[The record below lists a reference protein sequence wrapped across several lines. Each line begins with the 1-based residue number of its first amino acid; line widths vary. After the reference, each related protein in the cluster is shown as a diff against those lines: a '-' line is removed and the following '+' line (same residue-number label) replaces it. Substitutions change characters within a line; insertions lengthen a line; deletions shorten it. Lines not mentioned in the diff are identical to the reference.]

1 MMETLIKQLLHL
13 PQRRI
18 ISLRATRIVTG
29 NRCRLHT
36 LLKDLRD
43 KRASLMCESNGMRV
57 RLPLSIG
64 PRERNAR
71 PASRRLAASIVAA
84 DSIRNDQSRPR
95 VDSCNRIK
103 KRTDDAARKNG
114 IARANESRGRLSPPR

>member
-43 KRASLMCESNGMRV
+43 KRGSLMCESNGMRV
-57 RLPLSIG
+57 RLSRSIV

-71 PASRRLAASIVAA
+71 PVSRRLAASIVAV
-84 DSIRNDQSRPR
+84 DSFRNDQSRPR
-95 VDSCNRIK
+95 VGSCNRIK
-103 KRTDDAARKNG
+103 SDK
-114 IARANESRGRLSPPR
+114 E